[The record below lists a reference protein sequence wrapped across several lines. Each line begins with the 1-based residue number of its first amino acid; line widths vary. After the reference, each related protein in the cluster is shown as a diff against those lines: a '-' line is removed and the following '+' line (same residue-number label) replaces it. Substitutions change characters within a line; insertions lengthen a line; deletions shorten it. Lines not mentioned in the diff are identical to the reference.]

1 MPNRLA
7 ASTSPYLRQHADNPV
22 DWREWGEEAFAE
34 ARERD
39 VPVFLSVG
47 YSSCHWC
54 HVMAHESFE
63 DEATAAELNALF
75 VNVKVDREERP
86 DVDAIYMKAVQGMTG
101 RGGWPMS
108 VFLTPAGEPFYA
120 GTYFPR
126 DDRHGMPSFLKV
138 VRSVSGAWQERRD
151 EVIASARD
159 IAASIAKSDELDP
172 VDTLDAD
179 ATTRDAASLVLQRAW
194 DRTHGGFGR
203 APKFPQAMTITW
215 LLARHDRTGEDP
227 ALAAAVQALDH
238 MARGGI
244 NDLLAGGF
252 ARYSTDERWLVPHF
266 EKMLYDNALLL
277 PAYALAAVRA
287 RRDPSSTLAAQ
298 AASLERV
305 ATETAEFLLRAVPF
319 GFTTTGG
326 AFVSAYDADTDGVEG
341 RTYLFTDV
349 ELRALAAAA
358 GADPDRIARLLGVSA
373 AGNWHEGGPG
383 ANVLHEPVAR
393 DVFARAE
400 GIEPDVFAVEWARV
414 RTALRDQRD
423 TRPQPGVD
431 DKVLTDWNGL
441 AIRGL
446 VAAGRALGRTAWIEA
461 AARAAEWL
469 HAHAVVGGRLRHTA
483 GVDGFLEDHA
493 NLALADLELFAATG
507 AHVWFER
514 ALALAEEADARFA
527 DPGGGWFQTSIDGE
541 QLIARPKETW
551 DNATPA
557 GTSVMLEVC
566 RRLHA
571 LTGEARWWEP
581 AERALRLLADPARR
595 MPTGFGAVLR
605 QLEELAAGGVEV
617 VIVGASGPA
626 RDALERA
633 ALDAHHPSAL
643 VVVTAADHGD
653 RVQLLAHRG
662 EVDGRPAAYVCRD
675 MVCERPVTEAD
686 ELADLLDGAVVQLRS
701 AAASYTPGDGEAA
714 RS

>member
-7 ASTSPYLRQHADNPV
+7 ASTSPYLRQHAENPV
-22 DWREWGEEAFAE
+22 DWREWGEDAFAE

-39 VPVFLSVG
+39 VPIFLSVG
-47 YSSCHWC
+47 YSACHWC

-63 DEATAAELNALF
+63 DEAIASELNARF
-75 VNVKVDREERP
+75 VSVKVDREERP

-108 VFLTPAGEPFYA
+108 VFLTPDGEPFYA
-120 GTYFPR
+120 GTYFPK

-138 VRSVSGAWQERRD
+138 ALSVSGAWQERRD
-151 EVIASARD
+151 EVIASAVEITAS
-159 IAASIAKSDELDP
+159 IAASDALEP
-172 VDTLDAD
+172 VERIDAHGV
-179 ATTRDAASLVLQRAW
+179 TRDAAALVLQRAW

-215 LLARHDRTGEDP
+215 LLARHDRTGEEP
-227 ALAAAVQALDH
+227 ALEAAVQALDH

-287 RRDPSSTLAAQ
+287 RRSSMLAPL

-305 ATETAEFLLRAVPF
+305 ADETAAFLLRDVPF
-319 GFTTTGG
+319 GFTNVDG
-326 AFVSAYDADTDGVEG
+326 AFVAAYDADTDGVEG
-341 RTYLFTDV
+341 RTYVYTDE
-349 ELRALAAAA
+349 ELRAVVAQA
-358 GADPDRIARLLGVSA
+358 GADPDRYVRFLGVSA
-373 AGNWHEGGPG
+373 TGNWHEGGERV
-383 ANVLHEPVAR
+383 NVLHEPVPR
-393 DVFARAE
+393 HVFAQAE
-400 GIEPDVFAVEWARV
+400 GLAPDAFAAEWARV
-414 RTALRDQRD
+414 REVLRALRD

-446 VAAGRALGRTAWIEA
+446 VTAGRALGRTDWVAA
-461 AARAAEWL
+461 AARAAEHL
-469 HAHAVVGGRLRHTA
+469 HAHAVVDGRLRHTA

-507 AHVWFER
+507 DHDWFGR
-514 ALALAEEADARFA
+514 AVTLAEATEARFA
-527 DPGGGWFQTSIDGE
+527 DPDGGWFQTPADGE
-541 QLIARPKETW
+541 RLIARPKETW

-557 GTSVMLEVC
+557 GTSVMVEVC

-571 LTGEARWWEP
+571 FTGAARWWDA
-581 AERALRLLADPARR
+581 AERALRLLAGPAQR

-605 QLEELAAGGVEV
+605 QLEELAAGSVEV
-617 VIVGASGPA
+617 VIVGAPGSA
-626 RDALERA
+626 RDVLERV
-633 ALDAHHPSAL
+633 ALDAHHPSAI
-643 VVVTAADHGD
+643 VVVTGADHGD
-653 RVQLLAHRG
+653 RVPLLAHRR
-662 EVDGRPAAYVCRD
+662 EVDGLPTAYVCRG
-675 MVCERPVTEAD
+675 MVCERPVTDPA
-686 ELADLLDGAVVQLRS
+686 ELGGLLDGSVAELRRG
-701 AAASYTPGDGEAA
+701 AASYTPVDGGA
-714 RS
+714 SSS

>member
-22 DWREWGEEAFAE
+22 DWREWGEDAFAE

-39 VPVFLSVG
+39 VPIFLSVG

-63 DEATAAELNALF
+63 DDATAAELNTRF
-75 VNVKVDREERP
+75 VNIKVDREERP

-108 VFLTPAGEPFYA
+108 VFLTPQGEPFYA
-120 GTYFPR
+120 GTYFPK

-138 VRSVSGAWQERRD
+138 ARSVSSAWVERRD
-151 EVIASARD
+151 EVIASANE
-159 IAASIAKSDELDP
+159 IAASIAASDALEP
-172 VDTLDAD
+172 VETIDAHGV
-179 ATTRDAASLVLQRAW
+179 TRDAAALVLQRAW

-244 NDLLAGGF
+244 NDLIAGGF

-287 RRDPSSTLAAQ
+287 RRSSTLAPL

-305 ATETAEFLLRAVPF
+305 ADETATFLLREVPY
-319 GFTTTGG
+319 GFATSEG
-326 AFVSAYDADTDGVEG
+326 ALVAAYDADTDGVEG
-341 RTYLFTDV
+341 RTYVYTDD
-349 ELRALAAAA
+349 ELRAGVAEAD
-358 GADPDRIARLLGVSA
+358 ADPDRFARFLGASA
-373 AGNWHEGGPG
+373 TGNWHEGGERV
-383 ANVLHEPVAR
+383 NVLHEPVPR
-393 DVFARAE
+393 DAFARAE
-400 GIEPDVFAVEWARV
+400 GIAPEVFAAEWVRV
-414 RTALRDQRD
+414 REVLRAQRD

-446 VAAGRALGRTAWIEA
+446 VSAGRALGRSDWVDA
-461 AARAAEWL
+461 AARAAEHL
-469 HAHAVVGGRLRHTA
+469 HAHAVVDGRLRHTA

-507 AHVWFER
+507 DHAWFGR
-514 ALALAEEADARFA
+514 AVELAEAADARFA
-527 DPGGGWFQTSIDGE
+527 DPDGGWFQTPSDGE
-541 QLIARPKETW
+541 RLIARPKETW

-557 GTSVMLEVC
+557 GTSVMVEVC
-566 RRLHA
+566 RRLHV
-571 LTGEARWWEP
+571 LTGEVRWWGP
-581 AERALRLLADPARR
+581 AERALRLLVDPARR

-605 QLEELAAGGVEV
+605 QLEELAAGTVEV
-617 VIVGASGPA
+617 VVVGTPGPE
-626 RDALERA
+626 RDALERV
-633 ALDAHHPSAL
+633 ALDAHHPSAI

-653 RVQLLAHRG
+653 RVPLLAHRG
-662 EVDGRPAAYVCRD
+662 DVDGRPAAYVCRD
-675 MVCERPVTEAD
+675 MVCERPVTDPA
-686 ELADLLDGAVVQLRS
+686 ELGGLLDGAVAVLRRDAS
-701 AAASYTPGDGEAA
+701 AYTPDDGGATG
-714 RS
+714 S

>member
-1 MPNRLA
+1 MLNRLA

-22 DWREWGEEAFAE
+22 DWQEWGEDAFAE

-39 VPVFLSVG
+39 VPIFLSVG

-63 DEATAAELNALF
+63 DDATAAELNARF

-108 VFLTPAGEPFYA
+108 VFLTPGGEPFFA
-120 GTYFPR
+120 GTYFPKG
-126 DDRHGMPSFLKV
+126 DRHGMPSFLKV
-138 VRSVSGAWQERRD
+138 VRSVSDAWTERRD
-151 EVIASARD
+151 EVVASATD
-159 IAASIAKSDELDP
+159 IAASIAKADVLEP
-172 VDTLDAD
+172 VDTLDLD
-179 ATTRDAASLVLQRAW
+179 ATTRDAAALVLGRAW

-203 APKFPQAMTITW
+203 APKFPQAMTIAW
-215 LLARHDRTGEDP
+215 LVARFDRTGEDV

-277 PAYALAAVRA
+277 PAYAA
-287 RRDPSSTLAAQ
+287 
-298 AASLERV
+298 AASRTGERSLV
-305 ATETAEFLLRAVPF
+305 TPTVETAEALL
-319 GFTTTGG
+319 TTFATPDG
-326 AFVSAYDADTDGVEG
+326 AFVAAFDADTDGVEG
-341 RTYLFTDV
+341 LTYVWTDA
-349 ELRALAAAA
+349 ELREVVAST
-358 GADPDRIARLLGVSA
+358 GHDPDRFARFLGVTPE
-373 AGNWHEGGPG
+373 GNWHEGGEG
-383 ANVLHEPVAR
+383 VTVIHEPVPR
-393 DVFARAE
+393 DAFAAAE
-400 GIEPDVFAVEWARV
+400 GIDPLAFAADWREV
-414 RTALRDQRD
+414 RDALRARRD

-441 AIRGL
+441 AIVGL
-446 VAAGRALGRTAWIEA
+446 VRAGRALARTDWVAA
-461 AARAAEWL
+461 AARAAEHV
-469 HAHAVVGGRLRHTA
+469 HATAMVDGRLRHTA

-507 AHVWFER
+507 ERRWFDR
-514 ALALAEEADARFA
+514 AVALAEAADARFA
-527 DPGGGWFQTSIDGE
+527 DPDGGWFQTPVDGE
-541 QLIARPKETW
+541 RLIARPKETW

-557 GTSVMLEVC
+557 GTSIMVEVC

-571 LTGEARWWEP
+571 FTGDARWWEP

-605 QLEELAAGGVEV
+605 QLEEMAAGSVEV
-617 VIVGASGPA
+617 VIVGAPGVA
-626 RDALERA
+626 RDRLERA
-633 ALDAHHPSAL
+633 ALDAHHPSA
-643 VVVTAADHGD
+643 VVVVAAPDHGD
-653 RVQLLAHRG
+653 AVPLLAHRT
-662 EVDGRPAAYVCRD
+662 EVDGAPAAYVCRG
-675 MVCERPVTEAD
+675 MVCERPVTDPVEVT
-686 ELADLLDGAVVQLRS
+686 DLLTSDVARMRS
-701 AAASYTPGDGEAA
+701 EVASYTPTDREA
-714 RS
+714 

>member
-7 ASTSPYLRQHADNPV
+7 ASTSPYLRQHAENPV

-39 VPVFLSVG
+39 VPIFLSVG

-63 DEATAAELNALF
+63 DDATAAELNARF

-108 VFLTPAGEPFYA
+108 VFLTPDGEPFFA
-120 GTYFPR
+120 GTYFPKG
-126 DDRHGMPSFLKV
+126 DRHGMPSFLKV
-138 VRSVSGAWQERRD
+138 VRSVSDAWTERRD
-151 EVIASARD
+151 EVIASATD
-159 IAASIAKSDELDP
+159 IAASIAKADVLEP
-172 VDTLDAD
+172 VDALDLD
-179 ATTRDAASLVLQRAW
+179 ATTRDAAALVLGRAW

-203 APKFPQAMTITW
+203 APKFPQAMTIAW
-215 LLARHDRTGEDP
+215 LVARFDRTGEDV

-277 PAYALAAVRA
+277 PAYAA
-287 RRDPSSTLAAQ
+287 
-298 AASLERV
+298 AASRTGERSLV
-305 ATETAEFLLRAVPF
+305 TPTVETAEALL
-319 GFTTTGG
+319 TTFATPDG
-326 AFVSAYDADTDGVEG
+326 AFVAAFDADTDGVEG
-341 RTYLFTDV
+341 LTYVWTDT
-349 ELRALAAAA
+349 ELREVVAAT
-358 GADPDRIARLLGVSA
+358 GHDPDRFARFLGVTPE
-373 AGNWHEGGPG
+373 GNWHEGGEG
-383 ANVLHEPVAR
+383 VTVIHEPVPR
-393 DVFARAE
+393 DAFAAAE
-400 GIEPDVFAVEWARV
+400 GIDPLAFAADWREV
-414 RTALRDQRD
+414 RDALRARRD

-441 AIRGL
+441 AIVGL
-446 VAAGRALGRTAWIEA
+446 VRAGRALARTDWVDA
-461 AARAAEWL
+461 AVRAAEHV
-469 HAHAVVGGRLRHTA
+469 HATAMVDGRLRHTA

-507 AHVWFER
+507 ERRWFDR
-514 ALALAEEADARFA
+514 AVALAEAADARFA
-527 DPGGGWFQTSIDGE
+527 DPDGGWFQTPSDGE
-541 QLIARPKETW
+541 RLIARPKETW

-557 GTSVMLEVC
+557 GTSVMVEVC

-571 LTGEARWWEP
+571 LTGDARWWEP

-605 QLEELAAGGVEV
+605 QLEEMAAGSVEV
-617 VIVGASGPA
+617 VIVGQPGIA
-626 RDALERA
+626 RDRLERA
-633 ALDAHHPSAL
+633 ALDAHHPSAI
-643 VVVTAADHGD
+643 VVVAAPDHGD
-653 RVQLLAHRG
+653 AVPLLAHRTDI
-662 EVDGRPAAYVCRD
+662 DGAPAAYVCRG
-675 MVCERPVTEAD
+675 MVCERPVTDPAEVT
-686 ELADLLDGAVVQLRS
+686 DLLASDVARIRRE
-701 AAASYTPGDGEAA
+701 AASYTPTDREA
-714 RS
+714 

>member
-1 MPNRLA
+1 
-7 ASTSPYLRQHADNPV
+7 V

-39 VPVFLSVG
+39 VPIFLSVG

-63 DEATAAELNALF
+63 DEETAAELNARF

-108 VFLTPAGEPFYA
+108 VFLTPGGEPFYA
-120 GTYFPR
+120 GTYFPK
-126 DDRHGMPSFLKV
+126 DDRHGMPSFRKV
-138 VRSVSGAWQERRD
+138 VRSVSDTWVQRRD
-151 EVIASARD
+151 EVITSANE
-159 IAASIAKSDELDP
+159 IAASIAASDELEP
-172 VDTLDAD
+172 ADTIEAH
-179 ATTRDAASLVLQRAW
+179 ATTRDAAALVLQRAW
-194 DRTHGGFGR
+194 DRTFGGFGR
-203 APKFPQAMTITW
+203 APKFPQAMTVTW
-215 LLARHDRTGEDP
+215 LLARFDRTGEDP

-238 MARGGI
+238 MGRGGI

-287 RRDPSSTLAAQ
+287 RREPASALAPQ

-305 ATETAEFLLRAVPF
+305 AVETAEFLLREVPF
-319 GFTTTGG
+319 GFANDRGT
-326 AFVSAYDADTDGVEG
+326 FVAAYDADTDGVEG
-341 RTYLFTDV
+341 RTYLYTDV
-349 ELRALAAAA
+349 ELRARVEAV
-358 GADPDRIARLLGVSA
+358 GADADRIARFLGVSA
-373 AGNWHEGGPG
+373 GGNWPEGGPG
-383 ANVLHEPVAR
+383 ANVLHEPIAR
-393 DVFARAE
+393 DAFARAE
-400 GIEPDVFAVEWARV
+400 GLDPDVFAAELAQV
-414 RTALRDQRD
+414 RTALREHRD
-423 TRPQPGVD
+423 ARAQPGVD

-446 VAAGRALGRTAWIEA
+446 VIAGRALGRTDWVEA
-461 AARAAEWL
+461 AVRAAEQL
-469 HAHAVVGGRLRHTA
+469 HADADVEGRLRHTA

-493 NLALADLELFAATG
+493 NLSLADLELFAATG
-507 AHVWFER
+507 DHVWFER
-514 ALALAEEADARFA
+514 ALALAEQADARFA
-527 DPGGGWFQTSIDGE
+527 DPGGGWFQTSVDGE

-571 LTGEARWWEP
+571 LTGEARWWDL

-605 QLEELAAGGVEV
+605 QLEEIAAGGVEV
-617 VIVGASGPA
+617 VIVGPPGAD

-643 VVVTAADHGD
+643 VVVSDPGHGD
-653 RVQLLAHRG
+653 RVPLLAGRG
-662 EVDGRPAAYVCRD
+662 PVDGLPAAYLCRD
-675 MVCERPVTEAD
+675 MVCERPVTGPSELTGLMDEVVATCRAGAD
-686 ELADLLDGAVVQLRS
+686 
-701 AAASYTPGDGEAA
+701 SYTSPDGEAGG
-714 RS
+714 S